1 MYKIH
6 GFCFDCVIDYEASL
20 QKAGLFEEYERKM
33 TQGNIKAFITD
44 IESWITESLED
55 KMSFVTEQGDVEDW
69 GDLSNTYKD
78 KIRDDLKKYLDL
90 LREHVK

>member
-1 MYKIH
+1 M
-6 GFCFDCVIDYEASL
+6 L
-20 QKAGLFEEYERKM
+20 
-33 TQGNIKAFITD
+33 
-44 IESWITESLED
+44 WITESLED